1 MAELAGIRRT
11 EVVTMMSVWTRIGAV
26 ACLIAPLLA
35 ACGTD
40 VQDTYPTP
48 QERHPTSGGG
58 YSGPNEGQDSIFG
71 PGGLF
76 GKSDTKNQGGG
87 GGGIGVNAYLWRATL
102 DTISFLPLT
111 SADPFGGVIITD
123 WYQPPELAQR
133 APQADHRHSR
143 PPTARRRYP
152 GQRFPPDP

>member
-1 MAELAGIRRT
+1 
-11 EVVTMMSVWTRIGAV
+11 MMSVWTRIGAV

-87 GGGIGVNAYLWRATL
+87 GG
-102 DTISFLPLT
+102 
-111 SADPFGGVIITD
+111 
-123 WYQPPELAQR
+123 ELASMPICG
-133 APQADHRHSR
+133 AR
-143 PPTARRRYP
+143 PSTPSPSCRSPRPIRSAA
-152 GQRFPPDP
+152 